1 MLQARNP
8 RLPWPS
14 LQPPNPTLTLTPNPH
29 VLQLYWLYLTL
40 AYTLKNGLGGERPS

>member
-1 MLQARNP
+1 MAKP
-8 RLPWPS
+8 AATLP
-14 LQPPNPTLTLTPNPH
+14 TLTPNPH

>member
-1 MLQARNP
+1 MPLVAKP
-8 RLPWPS
+8 AATL
-14 LQPPNPTLTLTPNPH
+14 PTLTLTPNPH